1 MSDDS
6 DPDPTL
12 SEWNTRKLN
21 QKPDKITL
29 QIPRK
34 GLAKALSPGAA
45 RMKLS
50 KRQTFAFTCDLIRLG
65 EGKVSDF
72 SLSSSGVY
80 YQRKQAEEELG
91 SKLLSKFLDNPN
103 VRYLIVHWDGKIVKY
118 MDGLTEDRI
127 VLGLQA
133 VGSDVPPQFIGS
145 PKVPNGTGAAMKNVM
160 VEYLTKHGVCKCD
173 KFKLVGMCFDT
184 TSSNTGHIKGNDM
197 NSICISPF

>member
-1 MSDDS
+1 MARAAEYQSRKRSSYEKATSSSSPSSAVQDELLDTGDTTCNMSDDS
-6 DPDPTL
+6 DPDTTL

-80 YQRKQAEEELG
+80 YQRKQAEGLG

-103 VRYLIVHWDGKIVKY
+103 VRYLIIHWDGKIVKY

-127 VLGLQA
+127 VLVLQA
-133 VGSDVPPQFIGS
+133 VG
-145 PKVPNGTGAAMKNVM
+145 
-160 VEYLTKHGVCKCD
+160 
-173 KFKLVGMCFDT
+173 
-184 TSSNTGHIKGNDM
+184 
-197 NSICISPF
+197 